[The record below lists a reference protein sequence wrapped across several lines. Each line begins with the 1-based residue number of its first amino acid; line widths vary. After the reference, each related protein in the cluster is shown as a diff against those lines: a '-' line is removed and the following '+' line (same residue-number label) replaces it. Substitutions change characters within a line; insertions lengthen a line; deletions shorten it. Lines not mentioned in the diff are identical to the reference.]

1 VGAHLKFNLRSVEVT
16 VKVSRFN
23 VNENSFNFKTLHLA
37 VSDGIMTMSSEVL
50 ARSSAF
56 TAWWPWRTLAGKA
69 VDFQM
74 DAYWTRL
81 NLRSLS
87 GAISN
92 CTGWGAARRA
102 GATHALV

>member
-1 VGAHLKFNLRSVEVT
+1 MDVHLKFNLCSVEVT
-16 VKVSRFN
+16 VKMSHFN
-23 VNENSFNFKTLHLA
+23 INENSFNFKTLHLA

-50 ARSSAF
+50 ACSSAL
-56 TAWWPWRTLAGKA
+56 TAWWPGRTLAGKA

-87 GAISN
+87 GAIGN
-92 CTGWGAARRA
+92 CTGTGAVRPAGAA
-102 GATHALV
+102 HALV